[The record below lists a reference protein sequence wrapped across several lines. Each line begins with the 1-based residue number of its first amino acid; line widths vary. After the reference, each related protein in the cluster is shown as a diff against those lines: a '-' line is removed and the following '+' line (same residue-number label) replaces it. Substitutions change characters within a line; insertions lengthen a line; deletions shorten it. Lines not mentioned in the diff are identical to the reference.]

1 MTTSIREQALAGLY
15 AALGGVA
22 AEVAG
27 VTVFRNEDTEIGVF
41 PALNLLDAEST
52 QRVVERAG
60 EATLYAI
67 DVEIEGYVS
76 AATPAET
83 GPALSSLY
91 AATWRAARSAQT
103 SVPAIDEIIEGEM
116 ETTLVR
122 EDGIAPYAMF
132 ALSIELR
139 FGALHDDPFTA
150 A

>member
-1 MTTSIREQALAGLY
+1 MISVREQALAGLY

-41 PALNLLDAEST
+41 PAINLLDAEST
-52 QRVVERAG
+52 QRVIDRAG
-60 EATLYAI
+60 EATLYAV
-67 DVEIEGYVS
+67 DLEIEGYVS
-76 AATPAET
+76 ASTPAET
-83 GPALSSLY
+83 GPALSALY
-91 AATWRAARSAQT
+91 AATWRAAKGAET
-103 SVPAIDEIIEGEM
+103 KVPAIDEVIEGDM

-122 EDGIAPYAMF
+122 EDGAAPYAMF

-139 FGALHDDPFTA
+139 FGALHDDPFMA